1 MSSSSLTSS
10 TLSTPRY
17 VRTPLPIPN
26 QSVYLPCVPRRLTT
40 APDLLDDI
48 FAEVGVIDSIDWSL
62 VDDGRHRGR
71 SAHVHFSECFDT
83 ATSEQM
89 LCAFDQDLS
98 YRLPMVLE
106 ERERYLILR
115 KAHNTLP
122 RYKGPYS
129 IDYFAEAIDTLSS
142 AHVYGLSQTAGGMD
156 HILKPKHIRF
166 DDDGVATV
174 CDYYVSLSALPNNK
188 TKYAGNKNIH
198 QLAAEYNGWI
208 NYLKNT
214 HKDSSYSS

>member
-1 MSSSSLTSS
+1 MSSSSSSLSSS

-48 FAEVGVIDSIDWSL
+48 FAEVGVIDSIDWCL
-62 VDDGRHRGR
+62 ADDGRHRGR
-71 SAHVHFSECFDT
+71 SAYIHFSMCFDT

-115 KAHNTLP
+115 KAHNILP

-129 IDYFAEAIDTLSS
+129 IDYFAEAIDIM
-142 AHVYGLSQTAGGMD
+142 SQTAAAAGGMD
-156 HILKPKHIRF
+156 ILKPKHIRF

-174 CDYYVSLSALPNNK
+174 CDYYVSLSTLPNNK
-188 TKYAGNKNIH
+188 TKYTGNKNIH
-198 QLAAEYNGWI
+198 QLAAEYNGWM